1 MPVTVSIWE
10 QWEKLFQNH
19 QVCSLNPFI
28 SRNFLKKPPH
38 LSLHKIPFKQTEK
51 SCAKW
56 AHFLNAGET
65 GKHWD
70 FLAKFPSLS
79 RAYSYTPSGLM
90 SGSGGQ
96 KEDNEDCRKIND
108 GGIVTLLMVGS

>member
-1 MPVTVSIWE
+1 MSFFWKKSRKNV
-10 QWEKLFQNH
+10 
-19 QVCSLNPFI
+19 LNG
-28 SRNFLKKPPH
+28 H
-38 LSLHKIPFKQTEK
+38 T
-51 SCAKW
+51 
-56 AHFLNAGET
+56 LNAGET